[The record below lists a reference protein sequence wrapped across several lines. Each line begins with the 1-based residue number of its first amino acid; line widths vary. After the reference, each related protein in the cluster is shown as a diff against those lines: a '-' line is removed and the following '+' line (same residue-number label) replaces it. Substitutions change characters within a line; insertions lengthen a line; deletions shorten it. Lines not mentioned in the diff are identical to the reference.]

1 MSNLYE
7 LTGDMLRLESLIED
21 DEQELDEQALMDS
34 WEGLEGEVNEKVEK
48 WLRVIRNKEADI
60 TARKKAIEELNGKNA
75 RDQKA
80 IDRMKDTLLQIMN
93 LLNRQ
98 KAGTALLSCSVAN
111 NGGKIPLVWADGI
124 KEDPTLLPE
133 KWRTKVETWKANTDE
148 IRAAL
153 EEGEKIPGVEL
164 GERGQHLNIK

>member
-7 LTGDMLRLESLIED
+7 LTGDLLRLESLIDD
-21 DEQELDEQALMDS
+21 DEQELDEQALMDT

-48 WLRVIRNKEADI
+48 WLRVIKNREADI
-60 TARKKAIEELNGKNA
+60 TARKKAIEDLSAKNT

-80 IDRMKDTLLQIMN
+80 IDRMKATLLQVLN
-93 LLNRQ
+93 LLKKQ

-153 EEGEKIPGVEL
+153 EEGEQIPGVEL
-164 GERGQHLNIK
+164 GERGQHLNIR

>member
-1 MSNLYE
+1 
-7 LTGDMLRLESLIED
+7 
-21 DEQELDEQALMDS
+21 
-34 WEGLEGEVNEKVEK
+34 
-48 WLRVIRNKEADI
+48 
-60 TARKKAIEELNGKNA
+60 
-75 RDQKA
+75 
-80 IDRMKDTLLQIMN
+80 MKDTLLQIMN

-111 NGGKIPLVWADGI
+111 NGGKIPLVWADGF

-164 GERGQHLNIK
+164 GERGQHLNIR

>member
-7 LTGDMLRLESLIED
+7 LTGDLLRLESLIDD
-21 DEQELDEQALMDS
+21 DEQELDEQALMDT

-48 WLRVIRNKEADI
+48 WLRVIKNREADI
-60 TARKKAIEELNGKNA
+60 TARKKAIEELSAKNT

-80 IDRMKDTLLQIMN
+80 IDKMKGTLLQIMN

-111 NGGKIPLVWADGI
+111 NGGKIPLVWADGF

-133 KWRTKVETWKANTDE
+133 KWRTKTEIWKANTDE

-153 EEGEKIPGVEL
+153 EEGEKISGVEL

>member
-7 LTGDMLRLESLIED
+7 LTGDLLRLESLIDD

-48 WLRVIRNKEADI
+48 WLRVIKNREADI
-60 TARKKAIEELNGKNA
+60 TARKKAIEDLSAKNT
-75 RDQKA
+75 RDQKS
-80 IDRMKDTLLQIMN
+80 IDRMKATLLQVMN

-111 NGGKIPLVWADGI
+111 NGGKIPLVWADGF

-164 GERGQHLNIK
+164 GERGQHLNIR

>member
-34 WEGLEGEVNEKVEK
+34 WEGLEGEVNQKVEK
-48 WLRVIRNKEADI
+48 WLMVIRNKEADI
-60 TARKKAIEELNGKNA
+60 TARKKAIEELNGKNT

-133 KWRTKVETWKANTDE
+133 KWRTKTEIWKADTE
-148 IRAAL
+148 AIRAAL
-153 EEGEKIPGVEL
+153 EEGEQIPGVEL

>member
-7 LTGDMLRLESLIED
+7 LTGDMLRLESLIDD

-34 WEGLEGEVNEKVEK
+34 WEGLEGEVNQKVEK
-48 WLRVIRNKEADI
+48 WLMVIRNKEADI

-75 RDQKA
+75 RDQRA
-80 IDRMKDTLLQIMN
+80 IDRMKDTLLQILN

-111 NGGKIPLVWADGI
+111 NGGKVPLVWAEGV
-124 KEDPTLLPE
+124 KEDPDKLPVPYKTIE
-133 KWRTKVETWKANTDE
+133 MVVKANTDF
-148 IRAAL
+148 IREQL
-153 EEGEKIPGVEL
+153 EAGVEIPGVTL
-164 GERGQHLNIK
+164 GERGQHLNIR

>member
-7 LTGDMLRLESLIED
+7 LTGDMLRLESLIDD
-21 DEQELDEQALMDS
+21 DEQELDEQALMDT
-34 WEGLEGEVNEKVEK
+34 WEGIEGEVNQKVEK
-48 WLRVIRNKEADI
+48 WLMVIRNKEADI
-60 TARKKAIEELNGKNA
+60 AARKKAIEELNGKNA
-75 RDQKA
+75 RDQRA
-80 IDRMKDTLLQIMN
+80 IDRMKDTLLQILN

-111 NGGKIPLVWADGI
+111 NGGKAPLVWADGF

-153 EEGEKIPGVEL
+153 EEGEQIPGVEL
-164 GERGQHLNIK
+164 GERGTHLLIR

>member
-7 LTGDMLRLESLIED
+7 LTGDLLRLESLIDD
-21 DEQELDEQALMDS
+21 DEQELDEQALMDT

-48 WLRVIRNKEADI
+48 WLRVIKNREADI
-60 TARKKAIEELNGKNA
+60 AARKKAIEELSAKNT

-80 IDRMKDTLLQIMN
+80 IDRMKATLLQVLN
-93 LLNRQ
+93 LLKKQ

-153 EEGEKIPGVEL
+153 EEGEQIPGVEL
-164 GERGQHLNIK
+164 GERGQHLNIR

>member
-7 LTGDMLRLESLIED
+7 LTGDLLRLESLIDD
-21 DEQELDEQALMDS
+21 DEQELDEQALMDT

-48 WLRVIRNKEADI
+48 WLRVIKNREADI
-60 TARKKAIEELNGKNA
+60 AARKKAIEDLSAKNT

-80 IDRMKDTLLQIMN
+80 IDRMKATLLQVMN
-93 LLNRQ
+93 LLKKQ

-111 NGGKIPLVWADGI
+111 NGGKIPLVWADGF

-133 KWRTKVETWKANTDE
+133 KWRTKVEIWKANTDE

-153 EEGEKIPGVEL
+153 VEGEKIPGVEL
-164 GERGQHLNIK
+164 GERGQHLNIR

>member
-7 LTGDMLRLESLIED
+7 LTGDLLRLESLIDD

-48 WLRVIRNKEADI
+48 WLRVIKNREADI
-60 TARKKAIEELNGKNA
+60 TARKKAIEDLSAKNT

-80 IDRMKDTLLQIMN
+80 IDRMKATLLQVMN
-93 LLNRQ
+93 LLKKQ

-111 NGGKIPLVWADGI
+111 NGGKIPLVWADGF

-164 GERGQHLNIK
+164 GTRGQHLNIR

>member
-7 LTGDMLRLESLIED
+7 LTGDMLRLESLIDD

-34 WEGLEGEVNEKVEK
+34 WEGLEGEFIDKTEK
-48 WLRVIRNKEADI
+48 WLRVIKNREADI
-60 TARKKAIEELNGKNA
+60 LTRKKAIEDLSAKNT

-80 IDRMKDTLLQIMN
+80 IDRMKATLLQVMN
-93 LLNRQ
+93 LLKKQ

-111 NGGKIPLVWADGI
+111 NGGKIPLVWADGF
-124 KEDPTLLPE
+124 KEDPELLPE

-153 EEGEKIPGVEL
+153 EEGEQIPGVEL
-164 GERGQHLNIK
+164 GERGQHLNIR